1 MCSWCV
7 YNFTVMIPV
16 ASTSQQPELPA
27 ACIAR
32 PNASQ
37 LMSQQVSVVY
47 ILLGQR
53 KTYFKKFPVQ
63 DLEPEDRQ
71 LFAVEKAYRQ
81 AWEAAGVVSVMSEDA
96 TFVISK
102 QQNPRLLDLCTEYPR
117 HQVFNHL
124 GFVQPITVKSQ
135 LAAAAR
141 RFAAGAKWRAK
152 EISSLMPASYILRNP
167 RDCLEFQD
175 QVRSGM
181 WIHKKDR
188 THNSQGVRLLTSQE
202 AQGFAQSC
210 GNESSRGLVQ
220 RYLPNPLLIH
230 GRKCDFRIFLYIPS
244 SVPLVAF
251 SSPVWYMRCGHEKFN
266 LSSTDPQNVVT
277 NTKVNGKLRK
287 GANYSELVLGPKQVQ
302 AILSE
307 TGFDS
312 DFVEVKLAAKIK
324 QKLTLLMEVLESQA
338 DHLKTT
344 GYELLG
350 VDMMLTSD
358 LNLWLI
364 EVNSSPGMESS
375 LGARQTADTWNE
387 GGHCGTGELGDLS
400 EDSGLQVVCQ
410 RLPLLERHSSTHFVQ
425 AVNTAINRVG
435 SKFGLC
441 ELVDEDDD
449 LVTPQTSRNATTS
462 LGLRRRATTGSR
474 LNHMDKPKR
483 LFRRRSLD
491 LDAMS
496 AWSAISNRGLG
507 DKLPQGLIEEKREGS
522 CLSSPSSSAP
532 TIQELG
538 LPLIFRRNSH
548 SLMNVQ
554 KMAMPSQSSKDLQSL
569 GSQIIAEEKL
579 KESSTRAS
587 ILDFEHLFVQYF
599 VEVTPLLRHRFC
611 ASSDAW
617 LAQPSAHEVV
627 RAWKE
632 VLVEGLMSHRQLIL
646 QHWPELQL
654 SKEALHSKLQKELV
668 VQDELAGPKRRVL
681 FTLAPEQVCHRLI
694 WALGDSIPAE
704 LALEDI
710 GRRLQQRF
718 PQSRIRCCDG
728 LFWPHSVIR
737 TLFFIATALL
747 LFGLRAAAL
756 AAWAVYKADPPTP
769 GKRKKVDLSGP
780 TWEEYLDQFSARLIL
795 ASSLAFFWLLYGIAA
810 AFPLR
815 SLHSPFK
822 RDLGCLAAYSST
834 GTFLFRLVAPIAAC
848 GVPAAMAVRFDRLGL
863 GLLVPAQDRPA

>member
-1 MCSWCV
+1 
-7 YNFTVMIPV
+7 
-16 ASTSQQPELPA
+16 
-27 ACIAR
+27 
-32 PNASQ
+32 
-37 LMSQQVSVVY
+37 MSKPSFSKLTP
-47 ILLGQR
+47 I
-53 KTYFKKFPVQ
+53 
-63 DLEPEDRQ
+63 D
-71 LFAVEKAYRQ
+71 
-81 AWEAAGVVSVMSEDA
+81 DA
-96 TFVISK
+96 
-102 QQNPRLLDLCTEYPR
+102 
-117 HQVFNHL
+117 
-124 GFVQPITVKSQ
+124 
-135 LAAAAR
+135 
-141 RFAAGAKWRAK
+141 
-152 EISSLMPASYILRNP
+152 
-167 RDCLEFQD
+167 
-175 QVRSGM
+175 
-181 WIHKKDR
+181 
-188 THNSQGVRLLTSQE
+188 
-202 AQGFAQSC
+202 
-210 GNESSRGLVQ
+210 
-220 RYLPNPLLIH
+220 
-230 GRKCDFRIFLYIPS
+230 
-244 SVPLVAF
+244 
-251 SSPVWYMRCGHEKFN
+251 
-266 LSSTDPQNVVT
+266 
-277 NTKVNGKLRK
+277 
-287 GANYSELVLGPKQVQ
+287 
-302 AILSE
+302 
-307 TGFDS
+307 FDS
-312 DFVEVKLAAKIK
+312 DE
-324 QKLTLLMEVLESQA
+324 
-338 DHLKTT
+338 
-344 GYELLG
+344 
-350 VDMMLTSD
+350 
-358 LNLWLI
+358 
-364 EVNSSPGMESS
+364 
-375 LGARQTADTWNE
+375 
-387 GGHCGTGELGDLS
+387 ELGDLS

-863 GLLVPAQDRPA
+863 GLLVPAQDRPAGFHTAALASACTLPLLSCAAAWSIRSSFYSHHQLFMVLLFILHMACALGFALYFEMMKWAVIGAAGVVFAGFYLFVWYQAEFTNVSLLKAAQLQWACAQLVPIIGLLLSASLEVESGVARALVDFICETQEVIPTKMCIRMLLSSS